1 MVDYVSPPAMRPSAP
16 AGLGVVVE
24 GAAARVTGEVQ
35 LQLLATMW
43 KSKPG

>member
-1 MVDYVSPPAMRPSAP
+1 MSLHRQCDRQLRSGS
-16 AGLGVVVE
+16 GVVVE

-43 KSKPG
+43 KSKLD

>member
-1 MVDYVSPPAMRPSAP
+1 MVLPLTFSLPVRDA
-16 AGLGVVVE
+16 E

-43 KSKPG
+43 KSKLD